1 MGFTGKFTGEIE
13 QKTLY
18 DKIKISRFKRGG
30 PVIMRENIS
39 FWWYVTIVS
48 DDGNEEILHSL
59 ADMTGSIGAEILE
72 LPACVKLRAY
82 YGSSRNLSHWK
93 DALTEAMKQWDTVRI
108 EDFGKIEN
116 QPWNVASEEAFPPLE
131 VGDGLV
137 VLAPW
142 HKGSEPAGR
151 LALYINP
158 GSAFGT
164 GYHESTQIALELLEK
179 NIKKGE
185 VVADIGTGSGILTI
199 SALKMGAAKAYARD
213 IDPAVIEEVRKS
225 FDLNDLE
232 PDRLDLATGD
242 LLKNFDHNADILT
255 ANILLEP
262 LLTMLQDVPPV
273 LGRKGV
279 AVFSGM
285 LRKER
290 DIFLKALT
298 DIGMNAIEE
307 RAKGDWWGVSA
318 SVASGKK

>member
-1 MGFTGKFTGEIE
+1 
-13 QKTLY
+13 
-18 DKIKISRFKRGG
+18 
-30 PVIMRENIS
+30 MRDMTS

-48 DDGNEEILHSL
+48 DDGDEEVLHSL
-59 ADMTGSIGAEILE
+59 ADITGSIGAEILE
-72 LPACVKLRAY
+72 LPTGVKLRAY
-82 YGSSRNLSHWK
+82 YNSGKDLSYWK
-93 DALTEAMKQWDTVRI
+93 DALAGTMKQWNTVRI

-131 VGDGLV
+131 VGNSLV

-179 NIKKGE
+179 YIKAGS

-199 SALKMGAAKAYARD
+199 CALKMGAAKAYARD
-213 IDPAVIEEVRKS
+213 IDPAVIEEVRKN
-225 FDLNDLE
+225 FELNDLSSE
-232 PDRLDLATGD
+232 KVDLRTGD
-242 LLKNFDHNADILT
+242 LLKEFDNNADILT

-262 LLTMLQDVPPV
+262 LTTMLKDVPEV
-273 LGRKGV
+273 IGIGGT

-285 LRKER
+285 LRTER
-290 DIFLKALT
+290 AIFLRALAEA
-298 DIGMNAIEE
+298 GMSVVEE
-307 RAKGDWWGVSA
+307 LAKGDWWGVAASSA
-318 SVASGKK
+318 PGKK